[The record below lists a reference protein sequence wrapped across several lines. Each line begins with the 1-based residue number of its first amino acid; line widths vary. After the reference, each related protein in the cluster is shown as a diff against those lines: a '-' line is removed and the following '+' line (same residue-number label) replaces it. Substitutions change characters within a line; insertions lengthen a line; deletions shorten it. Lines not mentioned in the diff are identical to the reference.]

1 MYVSSFCGY
10 LHHFIWHEEWLP
22 YRWCGIASRFSLRDT
37 GSSLLDDTAYAKH
50 FFLWLI
56 VFALSILLYFSF
68 CKAYRLFV
76 KFLNVWFLSLHFC
89 MSAFAYN
96 LTLCMVLVS
105 SSITK
110 VFTLC
115 PLFSILLRIFT
126 AIDGSIDFELP
137 SQFFLQSYFFFRFV
151 ELSTLTY
158 SACLCHYVIAYHL
171 SSFASNHWSV
181 TWKNVD
187 KPFFYSLS
195 HVCHSVYYFTSVIIS
210 CSMHVFK
217 VKIDLFHR
225 ALSHFGVLQI

>member
-1 MYVSSFCGY
+1 
-10 LHHFIWHEEWLP
+10 
-22 YRWCGIASRFSLRDT
+22 
-37 GSSLLDDTAYAKH
+37 
-50 FFLWLI
+50 
-56 VFALSILLYFSF
+56 
-68 CKAYRLFV
+68 
-76 KFLNVWFLSLHFC
+76 
-89 MSAFAYN
+89 
-96 LTLCMVLVS
+96 MVLVATFLYV
-105 SSITK
+105 SI
-110 VFTLC
+110 C
-115 PLFSILLRIFT
+115 
-126 AIDGSIDFELP
+126 
-137 SQFFLQSYFFFRFV
+137 LQSHFMYGTGIIINHQSFHLVSFVFNTFEDFYGHRWFHWFWASFPILSAVIFFFRFV